1 MGIWID
7 TDMGVDDLF
16 AVLMLDRTLP
26 IDGMS
31 LVFGCAELATVRANA
46 LDAAVAYGWTFPVT
60 EGADRALCGTVETA
74 ARILGPSGQPSRG
87 LRLPRAVDRSLT
99 RALTGL
105 AAWLERRE
113 AAQILALGPL
123 TNLANLALA
132 RPDLLPRIGRIVWMG
147 GSVGRG
153 NHTPYAE
160 FNAIADPEALAL
172 LLAREVPMVM
182 VDLEACRKVQVTEP
196 DLAPLPPILHDLMGG
211 YLDIGLSRGR
221 PGMALYDPVAAALLR
236 APELFTLSPVE
247 LTTELADPE
256 RRGQTRVA
264 PATGTPWQIVS
275 DLDAEA
281 VRDLCLSALRDPS

>member
-16 AVLMLDRTLP
+16 AVLMLDGTLP

-31 LVFGCAELATVRANA
+31 LVFGCAELASVRANA
-46 LDAAVAYGWTFPVT
+46 LDAANAYGWTFPVT
-60 EGADRALCGTVETA
+60 EGADRALSGTMETA
-74 ARILGPSGQPSRG
+74 ARILGSSGQPSRG

-105 AAWLERRE
+105 MTWLEWHE
-113 AAQILALGPL
+113 QAEILALGPL
-123 TNLANLALA
+123 TNLAYLALA
-132 RPDLLPRIGRIVWMG
+132 RPDLLPRIRRIVWMG

-172 LLAREVPMVM
+172 LLAREVPLVM

-196 DLAPLPPILHDLMGG
+196 DLAPLPPIMHDLMGG

-236 APELFTLSPVE
+236 APELFTLSHVE
-247 LTTELADPE
+247 LVTELADTE
-256 RRGQTRVA
+256 RRGQTRVT

-275 DLDAEA
+275 DLDADA